1 MNNLNYRTICPI
13 CNRVFN
19 SKFGNL
25 LDGKIVCPICFTK
38 HNNYNKYLPLED
50 NEWFPTMTNIDYDD

>member
-1 MNNLNYRTICPI
+1 MKNLEYRAICPI

-25 LDGKIVCPICFTK
+25 LDGKVVCPICFTK
-38 HNNYNKYLPLED
+38 HSNYNEYLPLES
-50 NEWFPTMTNIDYDD
+50 NEGFPMMTNIDYED

>member
-25 LDGKIVCPICFTK
+25 LDGKLVCPMCFTK
-38 HNNYNKYLPLED
+38 HNNYIEYLPLGD
-50 NEWFPTMTNIDYDD
+50 NECLPLGDNK

>member
-1 MNNLNYRTICPI
+1 MKSLEYRAIYLL

-25 LDGKIVCPICFTK
+25 LDGNLVCPICFTK
-38 HNNYNKYLPLED
+38 HSNYNEYLPLEG
-50 NEWFPTMTNIDYDD
+50 NEWFQ

>member
-1 MNNLNYRTICPI
+1 MKSLEYRTICPL

-38 HNNYNKYLPLED
+38 HNNYNDYLPLED
-50 NEWFPTMTNIDYDD
+50 NE

>member
-1 MNNLNYRTICPI
+1 MNNLNYRIICPI

-38 HNNYNKYLPLED
+38 YNNYNEYLPLES
-50 NEWFPTMTNIDYDD
+50 NEWFPMMTNIDYED

>member
-1 MNNLNYRTICPI
+1 MKSLEYRTICPL

-38 HNNYNKYLPLED
+38 HNNYNDYLPLED
-50 NEWFPTMTNIDYDD
+50 NEWFPMMTNIDYDD

>member
-1 MNNLNYRTICPI
+1 MKSLEYRVTCPL

-25 LDGKIVCPICFTK
+25 LDGKLVCPICFTK
-38 HNNYNKYLPLED
+38 HNNYNEYLPLED
-50 NEWFPTMTNIDYDD
+50 NE

>member
-1 MNNLNYRTICPI
+1 MEDSKYRVICPL

-38 HNNYNKYLPLED
+38 HNNYNEYLPLE
-50 NEWFPTMTNIDYDD
+50 NSKWFPMTDIDYND

>member
-1 MNNLNYRTICPI
+1 MKSLEYRTICPL

-25 LDGKIVCPICFTK
+25 LDGKIVCPVCFTK
-38 HNNYNKYLPLED
+38 HNNYNYYLPSEE
-50 NEWFPTMTNIDYDD
+50 NEWFPMMTEIDYDD

>member
-1 MNNLNYRTICPI
+1 MKSFEYMTICPL
-13 CNRVFN
+13 CTKVFN

-38 HNNYNKYLPLED
+38 HNNYNEYLPLED
-50 NEWFPTMTNIDYDD
+50 NE

>member
-38 HNNYNKYLPLED
+38 HNNYNEYLPLED

>member
-1 MNNLNYRTICPI
+1 MNNLKYRTICPI

-25 LDGKIVCPICFTK
+25 LDGKVVCPICFTK
-38 HNNYNKYLPLED
+38 HNNYNEYPPLED
-50 NEWFPTMTNIDYDD
+50 NEWFPMMTEIDYDD

>member
-1 MNNLNYRTICPI
+1 MKSLEYRTICPL

-19 SKFGNL
+19 SKFGNP

-38 HNNYNKYLPLED
+38 YNNYNDCLPLEE
-50 NEWFPTMTNIDYDD
+50 NEWFPMMINIDYDD

>member
-1 MNNLNYRTICPI
+1 MEDSKYRVICPL

-38 HNNYNKYLPLED
+38 HNNYNEYLPLES
-50 NEWFPTMTNIDYDD
+50 NEWFPMMTNINYED

>member
-25 LDGKIVCPICFTK
+25 LDGKVVCPIYFTK
-38 HNNYNKYLPLED
+38 HNNYNEYLPLED
-50 NEWFPTMTNIDYDD
+50 NEWFPMMTNIDYDD

>member
-38 HNNYNKYLPLED
+38 HNNYNEYLPLES
-50 NEWFPTMTNIDYDD
+50 NEWFPMMTNIDYED